1 MGGLEEEKWGGWTAA
16 RGVRMDKVSASTVK
30 GLFLFFTQHM
40 MLHFKK
46 NISPKCS

>member
-30 GLFLFFTQHM
+30 AQFLFFTEHM
-40 MLHFKK
+40 RLHFKK
-46 NISPKCS
+46 IISPKCS